1 MAVPA
6 PVMPSEQ
13 PPSFEPTSNKT
24 EADEAAR
31 CCSPADSEE
40 SSSKIVER
48 VDEKI

>member
-13 PPSFEPTSNKT
+13 PPRFEPTSNKT

-31 CCSPADSEE
+31 CSPADSEE